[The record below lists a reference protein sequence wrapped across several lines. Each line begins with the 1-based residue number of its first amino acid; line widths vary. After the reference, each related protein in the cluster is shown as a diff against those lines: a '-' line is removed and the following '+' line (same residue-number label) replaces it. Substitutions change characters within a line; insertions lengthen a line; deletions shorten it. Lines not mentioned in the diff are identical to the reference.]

1 VAETFYRPA
10 VPAARPAR
18 RLAAGIRTAALGA
31 SLAVAAVAVL
41 AGLLLLLRFH
51 PKFTVTRVVL
61 EGVPEAR
68 RAEAEAATD
77 RCIGQ
82 PLLFVDLD
90 GPVAA
95 LSAYPW
101 VEEARAR
108 RVVPGT
114 IHIAVSARPPVALAR
129 KDGQLWAIDAAGT
142 LLGPHAG
149 KGLAAA
155 DDWVVIDAEAGGP
168 RGLARGAAFVTRIR
182 EDDPSLFGR
191 LSEVSVLTDGFAVID
206 RESRA
211 RLHFG
216 LDALTPGRASVL
228 WRVYLGL
235 RPELDRH
242 SLLRSE
248 ADLRFNDR
256 IILKAPASDAVRG
269 KT

>member
-1 VAETFYRPA
+1 MAETFYRPPA
-10 VPAARPAR
+10 PAARPAR
-18 RLAAGIRTAALGA
+18 RLAARIRTAALAAALAAGA
-31 SLAVAAVAVL
+31 G
-41 AGLLLLLRFH
+41 AGLAILLLVLRFH

-68 RAEAEAATD
+68 RAEAETATD

-95 LSAYPW
+95 LSSFPW
-101 VEEARAR
+101 VERAIAR

-114 IHIAVSARPPVALAR
+114 IQVTVTARPPIALAR
-129 KDGQLWAIDAAGT
+129 KEGELWAVDAAGT

-149 KGLAAA
+149 KGLSAAA
-155 DDWVVIDAEAGGP
+155 DFVVIDAEAGGP
-168 RGLARGAAFVTRIR
+168 KALGRGAAFVARIR
-182 EDDPSLFGR
+182 EDDPALFDR
-191 LSEVSVLTDGFAVID
+191 LSEVSVQGEGFAAVD
-206 RESRA
+206 RESRT
-211 RLHFG
+211 RLLFG
-216 LDALTPGRASVL
+216 PDALSPGRASAL
-228 WRVYLGL
+228 WRVYLTL

-242 SLLRSE
+242 ALLRNE